1 MASKTLIN
9 WGVGFLLAAMLGC
22 SSGTVTQSSGCP
34 AGTSLCN
41 GTCTSTQV
49 DSNNC
54 GQCGTVCSSGTTCQT
69 GTCQCS
75 QGSKVCN
82 NACVS
87 YLTDIN
93 NCGNCG
99 IICSGT
105 TNLCSA
111 GVCSASCS
119 GGLQKCGNSC
129 ADTKTDKNN
138 CGTCGTVCSGTQSCN
153 NGVCTATSTGTGGA
167 TSTATGTGGAT
178 STGNGGTSNT
188 GNGGTSTT
196 GNGGSGQGGGATG
209 GAQNRGG
216 GTATGG
222 ATSTSATGGASTSVG
237 GGSTGTR
244 PPGYYLTSDWSVTSA
259 DWHGCVWT
267 GIDTVA
273 STTTTISAPSTK
285 DFTAIANG
293 GPYRVAGTVH
303 NTYESV
309 AMIGF
314 NLNEATTGS
323 NTQCAYDATK
333 ATAAGPPAGTIP
345 SGATGIAVN
354 FSMAKAPPTSFRIQ
368 IQMADGA
375 TNADHRWCATITSS
389 GGKTFI
395 PFTDFLTHCWNA
407 GKTGTGTAGPGN
419 KYANEAI
426 DAVLFLVPGTTAQ
439 KADFDYTIIGF
450 APGTSAADA
459 PGGAAACGTATGTVG
474 STTASKDASMQR
486 KLISGTDCNDYIVF
500 NNNWGQ
506 PTSTTQVVDFVGN
519 SFTVTSSTA
528 AGSGQGVPG
537 SFPCFYIGANGDLAG
552 GTYNTWAK
560 SGLPK
565 QISAIGTAKTSFTW
579 SGSSGG
585 DFNAAYDVWF
595 AKSQPTAGSYNDAIS
610 GFLMVWLYKP
620 GSRSPIGSV
629 KRQATIA
636 GQSWDVWVG
645 PRGNTSTGTDA
656 ATRPVVSYVAKT
668 TLNTLSFDLK
678 DFMNDAVTNGSS
690 DMSAGGTSQAF
701 ATSWYLTDV
710 FAGFEMWTATT
721 GLKETFTCTIK

>member
-1 MASKTLIN
+1 MASKSLIS
-9 WGVGFLLAAMLGC
+9 WGVGLLLAATLGC
-22 SSGTVTQSSGCP
+22 NSGTVTQGTCP
-34 AGTSLCN
+34 VGNIVCG
-41 GTCTSTQV
+41 GTCTSTAL
-49 DSNNC
+49 DPANC
-54 GQCGTVCSSGTTCQT
+54 GACGH
-69 GTCQCS
+69 
-75 QGSKVCN
+75 
-82 NACVS
+82 
-87 YLTDIN
+87 
-93 NCGNCG
+93 
-99 IICSGT
+99 ICSGT
-105 TNLCSA
+105 DNLCQQGNCVS
-111 GVCSASCS
+111 SCS
-119 GGLQKCGNSC
+119 GGQTKCGNSC
-129 ADTKTDKNN
+129 VDTKTDKNN
-138 CGTCGTVCSGTQSCN
+138 CNSCGNACSGTQTCN
-153 NGVCTATSTGTGGA
+153 NGACVNNSTTGVGGA
-167 TSTATGTGGAT
+167 TGQGG
-178 STGNGGTSNT
+178 GNNQ
-188 GNGGTSTT
+188 
-196 GNGGSGQGGGATG
+196 NGGSGQGGANTSVGGAATGGAVQQGGSNQGGAATGGAQNQGGAATG

-216 GTATGG
+216 NSSGG
-222 ATSTSATGGASTSVG
+222 AATGGASTTNAG
-237 GGSTGTR
+237 GATNAGGTTTSAGGTTTSAGGTTSTGAR
-244 PPGYYLTSDWSVTSA
+244 PPGYYYTADWAVTSQ

-273 STTTTISAPSTK
+273 STTTTISAPTTK
-285 DFTAIANG
+285 DFTATANG
-293 GPYRVAGTVH
+293 GPYRVSGTVH

-323 NTQCAYDATK
+323 NTQCAYDASK

-345 SGATGIAVN
+345 ASATGIAFN
-354 FSMAKAPPTSFRIQ
+354 FTMTKAPPTSFRIQ

-375 TNADHRWCATITSS
+375 TNADHRWCATITST
-389 GGKTFI
+389 GGKTFV
-395 PFTDFLTHCWNA
+395 PFTDFLTQCWNA
-407 GKTGTGTAGPGN
+407 GKTGTGKDGPGN
-419 KYANEAI
+419 KYAKEAI
-426 DAVLFLVPGTTAQ
+426 DAVLFLVPGTIAE
-439 KADFDYTIIGF
+439 KAPFDYTIIGF

-459 PGGAAACGTATGTVG
+459 PGGAAECGKATGTVG

-486 KLISGTDCNDYIVF
+486 KLINGTDCNDYIVF

-506 PTSTTQVVDFVGN
+506 PTSTTQVLDFVGN

-537 SFPCFYIGANGDLAG
+537 SFPCIYIGANGDLGG

-595 AKSQPTAGSYNDAIS
+595 SKSSPTAGSYNDAIS

-645 PRGNTSTGTDA
+645 PRGNTSTGTDPA
-656 ATRPVVSYVAKT
+656 SRPVVSYVATK

-678 DFMNDAVTNGSS
+678 DFMNDAVTNGSA
-690 DMSAGGTSQAF
+690 DMSAGGTGQAF
-701 ATSWYLTDV
+701 AANWYLTDV

-721 GLKETFTCTIK
+721 GLKETFTCEIK